1 MYFIHHFTRVQRETS
16 NHNFEKFMR
25 CKIVMY
31 IRSCWVKINSSFK
44 PWLKSFLRD
53 HQGFICMCQIDL
65 RFNIFELSARIQYYE
80 YFLLALGYASQLMQA
95 RQHTP
100 FANRSA
106 IPCIKIYFS
115 RWILGILPRNEVL
128 SMTFTLP
135 KIIFKLN
142 HWCHSK

>member
-25 CKIVMY
+25 CNIVIY

-80 YFLLALGYASQLMQA
+80 YFLLALGYASHLMQA
-95 RQHTP
+95 RTTL
-100 FANRSA
+100 RSPIEVRFLA
-106 IPCIKIYFS
+106 SKS
-115 RWILGILPRNEVL
+115 ILVGE
-128 SMTFTLP
+128 FWE
-135 KIIFKLN
+135 F
-142 HWCHSK
+142 CHATKCLL